1 MLVRLPK
8 SAISVCP
15 IALVC
20 LISYANYTIYS
31 FRFIVWLPKNAQGKR
46 SLLIQECIAQLPHPC
61 EASDKLIPQIS
72 PRRRKYLPLLHHIHM
87 NRCSQPTALL
97 LASLKSRMKPT
108 LARKSSSQSSRT
120 MSRWNMSG
128 FVWEHSLSYPGL
140 AALTHENF
148 ASAGAQDF
156 SNCLTLRSLLKLSVV
171 DVFHSEGQST
181 SGRAGLGSLPGYL
194 PQSHRI
200 LRRWNACNTNT
211 GRCSPI
217 HSVPKTSSTGDS
229 TTPLVCPS
237 TTAALQAKIL
247 PYLPLLPVFKQHIH
261 RLPKCW
267 LILKRF
273 LWGSR
278 EVWLAF

>member
-97 LASLKSRMKPT
+97 LASLKSRMKPI
-108 LARKSSSQSSRT
+108 LAWKSSSQSSRT

-156 SNCLTLRSLLKLSVV
+156 SNCLTLRSLAQTISSWCFSFWRTINIRKSWSGKPARLPTPVPP
-171 DVFHSEGQST
+171 HSE
-181 SGRAGLGSLPGYL
+181 
-194 PQSHRI
+194 
-200 LRRWNACNTNT
+200 
-211 GRCSPI
+211 
-217 HSVPKTSSTGDS
+217 KM
-229 TTPLVCPS
+229 
-237 TTAALQAKIL
+237 
-247 PYLPLLPVFKQHIH
+247 
-261 RLPKCW
+261 KC
-267 LILKRF
+267 L
-273 LWGSR
+273 
-278 EVWLAF
+278 